1 MIENVSCLD
10 LPDDLVVDEEDDPGL
25 QAPRLQP
32 PLRRDHRVLG
42 DVRRRACNEVQ
53 KQIIRH
59 RTSPELEISFEWNPW
74 PASQTGRPPV

>member
-1 MIENVSCLD
+1 MIDNVSCLD

-53 KQIIRH
+53 KQIIQNKPGTRDKL
-59 RTSPELEISFEWNPW
+59 RMESV
-74 PASQTGRPPV
+74 ASQPDRPPTCIR